1 MQNELN
7 GLPALSAAAWEIEA
21 HVSNLDRLGAGL
33 GALAVLLQGSDEET
47 TVGHSDI
54 PILHGVGFLV
64 EALELQI
71 RARAAQIGN
80 HAHQIRV
87 MSNAGTQS

>member
-7 GLPALSAAAWEIEA
+7 GLSALSAAAWEIEA
-21 HVSNLDRLGAGL
+21 HVSNVERLGAGL
-33 GALAVLLQGSDEET
+33 GALAALLQASDEEMT
-47 TVGHSDI
+47 MGHSDI
-54 PILHGVGFLV
+54 PVLHGVGCLV
-64 EALELQI
+64 EALGLRI
-71 RARAAQIGN
+71 RAHGAQIGD